1 MRRCL
6 GESLARM
13 ENLLFL
19 ANLLNNFSFEA
30 AKAGLPDLLPECGVT
45 NGPQPFLVRAVPAG

>member
-1 MRRCL
+1 
-6 GESLARM
+6 M

-30 AKAGLPDLLPECGVT
+30 ASAGLPDLQPECGVT
-45 NGPQPFLVRAVPAG
+45 NGPPPFLVRAVPAG